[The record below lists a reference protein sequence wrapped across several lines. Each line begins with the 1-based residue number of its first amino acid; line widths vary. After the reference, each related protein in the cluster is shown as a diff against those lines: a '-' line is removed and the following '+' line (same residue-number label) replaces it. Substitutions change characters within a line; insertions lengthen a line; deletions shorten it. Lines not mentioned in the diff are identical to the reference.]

1 MNIFVTLKRLPDSET
16 KVKVSG
22 DGKTLD
28 KTDVKFIVNP
38 YDENAL
44 EQAVVLNQKHGG
56 ETTIINV
63 DTELFTKEIRTGLAM
78 GIEKA
83 IFIKIAEN
91 ADNFAVAKSIADA
104 LKDKNMDMLLLGK
117 QAIDDDSHAIG
128 QIVAT
133 MLNVPCVSD
142 ISSLEIEGNKAK
154 IKRAIEGGDE
164 IIEIEL
170 PAVFTCD
177 KSLNNPRLPSFM
189 GIKKAKQKEIVEI
202 NAEATES
209 TLKIEKMVL
218 PPQRTAGLFIGEGVD
233 AIPELIKRLKEEAKV
248 L

>member
-16 KVKVSG
+16 KVKVAG

-28 KTDVKFIVNP
+28 GTDVKYIVNP

-44 EQAVVLNQKHGG
+44 EQAVVLNQTHGG

-83 IFIKIAEN
+83 IFVKISAN
-91 ADNFAVAKSIADA
+91 ADNFAVAKAIADY

-117 QAIDDDSHAIG
+117 QAIDDDSHSIG

-133 MLNVPCVSD
+133 LLNVPCVSD
-142 ISSLEIEGNKAK
+142 ISSMEIDGNTAK

-164 IIEIEL
+164 LVEVEL

-189 GIKKAKQKEIVEI
+189 GIKKAKKKEIAEIDAGAVE
-202 NAEATES
+202 T
-209 TLKIEKMVL
+209 TLEIEKMEL
-218 PPQRTAGLFIGEGVD
+218 PPQRTAGLYIGEGVD

>member
-22 DGKTLD
+22 DGKTYD

-44 EQAVVLNQKHGG
+44 EQAVVLNQTHGG
-56 ETTIINV
+56 ETTVINV

-83 IFIKIAEN
+83 IFIKITEN
-91 ADNFAVAKSIADA
+91 ADNFVVAKAIADT

-117 QAIDDDSHAIG
+117 QAIDDDSHSIG

-133 MLNVPCVSD
+133 LLNMPCVSD
-142 ISSLEIEGNKAK
+142 ISSMEIDGNTAK

-164 IIEIEL
+164 IIEVEL

-189 GIKKAKQKEIVEI
+189 GIKKAKKKEI
-202 NAEATES
+202 AEVDAAAEEN
-209 TLKIEKMVL
+209 TLEIEKMEL
-218 PPQRTAGLFIGEGVD
+218 PPQRTAGLYIGEGVD

>member
-22 DGKTLD
+22 DGKTYD

-44 EQAVVLNQKHGG
+44 EQAVVLNQTHGG
-56 ETTIINV
+56 ETTVINV

-83 IFIKIAEN
+83 IFIKITEN
-91 ADNFAVAKSIADA
+91 ADNFVVAKAIADT

-117 QAIDDDSHAIG
+117 QAIDDDSHSIG

-133 MLNVPCVSD
+133 LLNMPCVSD
-142 ISSLEIEGNKAK
+142 ISSMEIDGNTAK

-164 IIEIEL
+164 IIEVEL

-189 GIKKAKQKEIVEI
+189 GIKKAKKKEI
-202 NAEATES
+202 AEVDAAAEEN
-209 TLKIEKMVL
+209 TLEIEKMEL
-218 PPQRTAGLFIGEGVD
+218 PPQRTAGLYIGEGVD
-233 AIPELIKRLKEEAKV
+233 AIPE
-248 L
+248 